1 MASIRIV
8 TDSSCDL
15 PPSLE
20 AEHRITI
27 VPLSIRFG
35 EDEFVDRK
43 DLTPKDFWRRCASAS
58 VLPETAAPSP
68 GAFEAA
74 FRAAAADGAAGVV
87 CINLSADLSATF
99 QAAELAAKS
108 VADVV
113 PVRVIDSR
121 TLTMGLGNLCLSA
134 ARVAEAGGGIDEVV
148 ADVERRIP
156 LTRTYAAL
164 DTLENLKKGGRIGG
178 AQAMLGSMLSI
189 KPIIDITGG
198 KVEQE
203 AKQRTRSKSL
213 RYLADKVKN
222 AGAIENLAVMHGDA
236 PDLDEMLD
244 LLAPIFPRE
253 QIVVGDL
260 GAVIGAH
267 GGPRTMGVTYQ
278 VVSPPGQPSS

>member
-1 MASIRIV
+1 MTIKIV

-15 PPSLE
+15 PPALE
-20 AEHRITI
+20 AQHGIAI

-35 EDEFVDRK
+35 DQEFVDRR
-43 DLTPKDFWRRCASAS
+43 DLTPKEFWSRCAAS
-58 VLPETAAPSP
+58 PVLPETAAPSP
-68 GAFEAA
+68 GAFEEA
-74 FRAAAADGAAGVV
+74 FRAAVAGGAEGIV

-99 QAAELAAKS
+99 QAAELAAKA
-108 VADVV
+108 VADDV
-113 PVRVIDSR
+113 PIRVIDSR

-134 ARVAEAGGGIDEVV
+134 ARVAEAGGTLDEVV

-213 RYLADKVKN
+213 RYLAEKVAAF
-222 AGAIENLAVMHGDA
+222 AGSPGIENLAVMHGDA
-236 PDLDEMLD
+236 PDVEEMLD
-244 LLAPIFPRE
+244 LLAAHFPRE

-267 GGPRTMGVTYQ
+267 GGPRTMGVTFQ
-278 VVSPPGQPSS
+278 LTS

>member
-1 MASIRIV
+1 MTIRIV

-15 PPSLE
+15 PPALE
-20 AEHRITI
+20 AEHEITI

-35 EDEFVDRK
+35 ADEFVDRR
-43 DLTPKDFWRRCASAS
+43 DLTPKEFWSRCAAAS

-68 GAFEAA
+68 GAFEEA
-74 FRAAAADGAAGVV
+74 FRAAAAAGAEGVV
-87 CINLSADLSATF
+87 CITLSSLLSATF

-108 VADVV
+108 VSADV
-113 PVRVIDSR
+113 PVRVVDSL

-134 ARVAEAGGGIDEVV
+134 ARAAEAGGTIDDVV

-189 KPIIDITGG
+189 KPIIDVTGG

-213 RYLADKVKN
+213 RYLADKVKT
-222 AGAIENLAVMHGDA
+222 AGDIENLAVMHGDA
-236 PDLDEMLD
+236 PDVDEMLD

-253 QIVVGDL
+253 QIIVGDL

-267 GGPRTMGVTYQ
+267 GGPRTMGVTFQ
-278 VVSPPGQPSS
+278 LRS

>member
-1 MASIRIV
+1 MTIRIV

-20 AEHRITI
+20 AQHEITV

-35 EDEFVDRK
+35 ADEFVDRR
-43 DLTPKDFWRRCASAS
+43 DLTTKEFWSRCASSA

-68 GAFEAA
+68 GAFEQA
-74 FRAAAADGAAGVV
+74 FRAAGEAGCEGVV
-87 CINLSADLSATF
+87 CINLSSDLSATF

-108 VADVV
+108 VNDDL
-113 PVRVIDSR
+113 PVRVVDSR

-134 ARVAEAGGGIDEVV
+134 ARVAESGGTIDDVV

-189 KPIIDITGG
+189 KPIIDVTGG

-213 RYLADKVKN
+213 RYLAEKVKGH
-222 AGAIENLAVMHGDA
+222 GAIENLAVMHGDA
-236 PDLDEMLD
+236 PDLEEMLD
-244 LLAPIFPRE
+244 LLAPIFPRD

-267 GGPRTMGVTYQ
+267 GGPRTMGVTFQ
-278 VVSPPGQPSS
+278 LSA

>member
-1 MASIRIV
+1 MPIRIV

-15 PPSLE
+15 PPALE

-35 EDEFVDRK
+35 SEEFVDRR
-43 DLTPKDFWRRCASAS
+43 DLTPEDFWRRCASAS

-68 GAFEAA
+68 GAFETA
-74 FRAAAADGAAGVV
+74 FRQLSGEGADGIV

-99 QAAELAAKS
+99 QAAELAAKT
-108 VADVV
+108 VNAEGGQV

-213 RYLADKVKN
+213 RYLADKVRN
-222 AGAIENLAVMHGDA
+222 AGEIENLAVMHGAA
-236 PDLDEMLD
+236 PDVDEMLD
-244 LLAPIFPRE
+244 LLGEVYPRE
-253 QIVVGDL
+253 KIVVGDL

-267 GGPRTMGVTYQ
+267 GGPRTMGVTFQ
-278 VVSPPGQPSS
+278 LSA

>member
-1 MASIRIV
+1 MTVKIV

-20 AEHRITI
+20 TAHDITI

-35 EDEFVDRK
+35 EQEFVDRR
-43 DLTPKDFWRRCASAS
+43 DLTPKEFWSRCAAS
-58 VLPETAAPSP
+58 PVLPETAAPSP
-68 GAFEAA
+68 GAFEEA
-74 FRAAAADGAAGVV
+74 FRAAVAAGAEGIV

-99 QAAELAAKS
+99 QAAELAAKA
-108 VADVV
+108 VADEV
-113 PVRVIDSR
+113 PIKVMDSR

-134 ARVAEAGGGIDEVV
+134 ARVAEAGGSLDEVV

-178 AQAMLGSMLSI
+178 AAAMLGSMLSI

-213 RYLADKVKN
+213 RYLAEKV
-222 AGAIENLAVMHGDA
+222 AAHQGIENLAVMHGDA
-236 PDLDEMLD
+236 PDVEEMLD
-244 LLAPIFPRE
+244 LLAPHFPRE
-253 QIVVGDL
+253 KIVVGDL

-267 GGPRTMGVTYQ
+267 GGPRTMGVTFQ
-278 VVSPPGQPSS
+278 LSS

>member
-1 MASIRIV
+1 MTIRIV

-15 PPSLE
+15 PPALE
-20 AEHRITI
+20 AEHRILI

-35 EDEFVDRK
+35 GEEFVDRK
-43 DLTPKDFWRRCASAS
+43 DLTPKEFWARCASS
-58 VLPETAAPSP
+58 PVLPETAAPSP
-68 GAFEAA
+68 GAFDEA
-74 FRAAAADGAAGVV
+74 FRAAAADGAEGVV
-87 CINLSADLSATF
+87 CINLSSDLSATF

-108 VADVV
+108 VSADV
-113 PVRVIDSR
+113 PVRVVDSR

-134 ARVAEAGGGIDEVV
+134 ARVAEEGKGIDEV
-148 ADVERRIP
+148 AAEVERRIP

-189 KPIIDITGG
+189 KPIIDVTGG

-213 RYLADKVKN
+213 RYLAEKVS
-222 AGAIENLAVMHGDA
+222 AFAASPGIENLAVMHGDA
-236 PDLDEMLD
+236 PDVEEMLD
-244 LLAPIFPRE
+244 LLAPAFPRE
-253 QIVVGDL
+253 KIVVGDL

-267 GGPRTMGVTYQ
+267 GGPRTMGVTFQ
-278 VVSPPGQPSS
+278 LTS

>member
-1 MASIRIV
+1 MTIRII

-15 PPSLE
+15 PPDLE
-20 AEHRITI
+20 AQHHITV
-27 VPLSIRFG
+27 VPLTIRFG
-35 EDEFVDRK
+35 ADEFVDRR
-43 DLTPKDFWRRCASAS
+43 DLTPAEFWKRCDSS
-58 VLPETAAPSP
+58 PVLPETAAPSP

-74 FRAAAADGAAGVV
+74 FRAAAADGAEGAV

-99 QAAELAAKS
+99 QAAELAARS
-108 VADVV
+108 VTDF

-134 ARVAEAGGGIDEVV
+134 ARTAERGKDLDAVVAE
-148 ADVERRIP
+148 VEARIP
-156 LTRTYAAL
+156 RTRTYAAL

-213 RYLADKVKN
+213 RYLADKVKA
-222 AGAIENLAVMHGDA
+222 AGPIENLAVMHGAA
-236 PDLDEMLD
+236 PDVNEMLD
-244 LLAPIFPRE
+244 LLGEHFPRE

-267 GGPRTMGVTYQ
+267 GGPRTMGVTFQ
-278 VVSPPGQPSS
+278 LAS

>member
-1 MASIRIV
+1 MPIRIV

-15 PPSLE
+15 PPALE

-27 VPLSIRFG
+27 VPLTIRFG
-35 EDEFVDRK
+35 NEEFVDRR
-43 DLTPKDFWRRCASAS
+43 DLTPEDFWRRCASAS

-68 GAFEAA
+68 GAFEEA
-74 FRAAAADGAAGVV
+74 FRAAAADGADGVV

-108 VADVV
+108 VGADV

-134 ARVAEAGGGIDEVV
+134 ARVAEAGGSIDDVV

-213 RYLADKVKN
+213 RYLADKVRN
-222 AGAIENLAVMHGDA
+222 AGEIENLAVMHGAA
-236 PDLDEMLD
+236 PDVEEMLD
-244 LLAPIFPRE
+244 LLGEVYPRE
-253 QIVVGDL
+253 RIVVGDL

-267 GGPRTMGVTYQ
+267 GGPRTMGVTFQ
-278 VVSPPGQPSS
+278 LSA

>member
-1 MASIRIV
+1 MTIRIV

-15 PPSLE
+15 PPALE
-20 AEHRITI
+20 AEHEITI

-35 EDEFVDRK
+35 ADEFVDRR
-43 DLTPKDFWRRCASAS
+43 DLTPKEFWARCASS
-58 VLPETAAPSP
+58 PVLPETAAPSP
-68 GAFEAA
+68 GAFEEA
-74 FRAAAADGAAGVV
+74 FRAAGASGADGVV
-87 CINLSADLSATF
+87 CINLSSDLSATF

-108 VADVV
+108 VGADV
-113 PVRVIDSR
+113 PVRVVDSR

-134 ARVAEAGGGIDEVV
+134 ARVAEAGQGIDEVV
-148 ADVERRIP
+148 AEVERLIP

-189 KPIIDITGG
+189 KPIIDVTGG

-213 RYLADKVKN
+213 RYLADKVKEH
-222 AGAIENLAVMHGDA
+222 GDIRNLAVMHGDA
-236 PDLDEMLD
+236 PDVDEMLD
-244 LLAPIFPRE
+244 LLAPFYPRDE
-253 QIVVGDL
+253 IVVGDL

-267 GGPRTMGVTYQ
+267 GGPRTMGVTFQ
-278 VVSPPGQPSS
+278 LPS

>member
-1 MASIRIV
+1 MTIRIV

-15 PPSLE
+15 PPALE
-20 AEHRITI
+20 AEHEITI

-35 EDEFVDRK
+35 ADEFVDRR
-43 DLTPKDFWRRCASAS
+43 DLTPKEFWSRCAAAS

-68 GAFEAA
+68 GAFEEA
-74 FRAAAADGAAGVV
+74 FRAAAAAGAEGVV
-87 CINLSADLSATF
+87 CITLSSLLSATF

-108 VADVV
+108 VSADV
-113 PVRVIDSR
+113 PVRVVDSL

-134 ARVAEAGGGIDEVV
+134 ARAAEAGGTNDDVV

-189 KPIIDITGG
+189 KPIIDVTGG

-213 RYLADKVKN
+213 RYLADKVKT
-222 AGAIENLAVMHGDA
+222 AGDIENLAVMHGDA
-236 PDLDEMLD
+236 PDVDEMLD

-253 QIVVGDL
+253 QIIVGDL

-267 GGPRTMGVTYQ
+267 GGPRTMGVTFQ
-278 VVSPPGQPSS
+278 LRS

>member
-1 MASIRIV
+1 MPIRIV

-15 PPSLE
+15 PPALE
-20 AEHRITI
+20 SEHRITI

-35 EDEFVDRK
+35 NEEFVDRR
-43 DLTPKDFWRRCASAS
+43 DLTPEDFWRRCASAS

-68 GAFEAA
+68 GAFEEA
-74 FRAAAADGAAGVV
+74 FRAAAADGADGVV

-108 VADVV
+108 VAADV

-213 RYLADKVKN
+213 RYLADKVRN
-222 AGAIENLAVMHGDA
+222 AGEIENLAVMHGAA
-236 PDLDEMLD
+236 PDVDEMLD
-244 LLAPIFPRE
+244 LLGEVYPRE
-253 QIVVGDL
+253 RIVVGDL

-267 GGPRTMGVTYQ
+267 GGPRTMGVTFQ
-278 VVSPPGQPSS
+278 LSA

>member
-1 MASIRIV
+1 MSPIRIV

-15 PPSLE
+15 PPELE
-20 AEHRITI
+20 AEHHISI

-35 EDEFVDRK
+35 DEEFVDRR
-43 DLTPKDFWRRCASAS
+43 DLSPEEFWRRCASS
-58 VLPETAAPSP
+58 PVLPETAAPSP
-68 GAFEAA
+68 GAFEEA
-74 FRAAAADGAAGVV
+74 FRAAGADGCDGVV
-87 CINLSADLSATF
+87 CINLSSGLSATF
-99 QAAELAAKS
+99 SAAELAAKS
-108 VADVV
+108 VADDV

-134 ARVAEAGGGIDEVV
+134 ARVAEEGGSIDDV
-148 ADVERRIP
+148 ARAVESRIP
-156 LTRTYAAL
+156 TTRTYAAL

-203 AKQRTRSKSL
+203 SKQRTRSKSL
-213 RYLADKVKN
+213 RYLADKVR
-222 AGAIENLAVMHGDA
+222 AQPAVENLAVMHGAA
-236 PDLDEMLD
+236 PDVDEMLD
-244 LLAPIFPRE
+244 LLAPIYPRD

-267 GGPRTMGVTYQ
+267 GGPRTMGITFQ
-278 VVSPPGQPSS
+278 IPG